1 MTPLEL
7 YRAGELR
14 EAIKA
19 LGEELRKSPL
29 DAKRRTFL
37 FELLC
42 FAGEYDRAEKQL
54 DVLAAQSPKAIPGMM
69 LYRSAIHAER
79 TRQEMFAK
87 GETPKVEDGVQSGGS
102 WNGKPFEEM
111 SDADPR
117 IGANLEVFIAGS
129 YTWIPMHYLR
139 GLEVE
144 APTNLRDL
152 LWARARVE
160 ASPEFRLQELGEV
173 LLPVISPLSSGYADN
188 AVQLGRETAWEEDAV
203 HGQIPYG
210 AKMMMI
216 DGVDVPLLE
225 LRSVEWTPGPGEE
238 SGAEE
243 SDGKGSDVKESG
255 DASA

>member
-19 LGEELRKSPL
+19 LGDELRKTPL
-29 DAKRRTFL
+29 DARRRTFL

-42 FAGEYDRAEKQL
+42 FAGEFDRAEKHL
-54 DVLAAQSPKAIPGMM
+54 DVLAGQSPKDAAGMM

-79 TRQEMFAK
+79 TRQGMFAK
-87 GETPKVEDGVQSGGS
+87 GETPAVEDAQPIGGQC
-102 WNGKPFEEM
+102 NGKAFSDM

-117 IGANLEVFIAGS
+117 IGPNLEVFIAGS
-129 YTWIPMHYLR
+129 YTWIPMSYLR

-144 APTNLRDL
+144 PPANLRDL
-152 LWARARVE
+152 IWARARVE
-160 ASPEFRLQELGEV
+160 ASAEFRLQELGEV
-173 LLPVISPLSSGYADN
+173 LLPVLSPLSWTYADA
-188 AVQLGRETAWEEDAV
+188 AVQLGRETAWEEDPV

-210 AKMMMI
+210 AKMIAI

-225 LRSVEWTPGPGEE
+225 LRSVEWTPGLA
-238 SGAEE
+238 SGAEDSVAEE
-243 SDGKGSDVKESG
+243 SAVKES
-255 DASA
+255 DNASA